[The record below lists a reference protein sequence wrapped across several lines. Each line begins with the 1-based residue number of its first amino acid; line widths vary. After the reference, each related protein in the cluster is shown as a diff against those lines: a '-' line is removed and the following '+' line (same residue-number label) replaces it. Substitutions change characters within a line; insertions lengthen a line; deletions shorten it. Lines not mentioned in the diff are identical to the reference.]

1 MKKFASLVLVTMF
14 LFSNQLA
21 FAGGKGKKIDFPSD
35 VVINGTEVKKG
46 KYNVQFDEKTN
57 EVIIWQGDKL
67 IAKSNAQKNNHKN
80 NRKNIVTEILIV
92 KQGEKSFLK
101 RLSLAG
107 EQEDILLDMKNLSV
121 SPQ

>member
-14 LFSNQLA
+14 LFSNQLV
-21 FAGGKGKKIDFPSD
+21 FAGGKGKKIEFPRD
-35 VVINGTEVKKG
+35 VVVNGTEVKKG

-67 IAKSNAQKNNHKN
+67 IAKSNAQKNIHKN
-80 NRKNIVTEILIV
+80 NHKNIVTEILVV

-101 RLSLAG
+101 RLSVAG

>member
-1 MKKFASLVLVTMF
+1 MKKFANLVLVAMF

-21 FAGGKGKKIDFPSD
+21 FAGGKGKKVELPRD

-46 KYNVQFDEKTN
+46 KYNVEFDEKTN
-57 EVIIWQGDKL
+57 EVLIWQGDKL
-67 IAKSNAQKNNHKN
+67 IAKSNAKKNTHQT

-107 EQEDILLDMKNLSV
+107 EQEDILLDMQNLSV

>member
-1 MKKFASLVLVTMF
+1 MKKFANLVLIAVF
-14 LFSNQLA
+14 LFSNQLV
-21 FAGGKGKKIDFPSD
+21 FAGGKGKKIEFPRD
-35 VVINGTEVKKG
+35 VVVNGTEVKKG

-57 EVIIWQGDKL
+57 EVMIWQGDKL
-67 IAKSNAQKNNHKN
+67 IAKSNAKKNVHNASH
-80 NRKNIVTEILIV
+80 KNIVTEILVV
-92 KQGEKSFLK
+92 KQGEKSVLK